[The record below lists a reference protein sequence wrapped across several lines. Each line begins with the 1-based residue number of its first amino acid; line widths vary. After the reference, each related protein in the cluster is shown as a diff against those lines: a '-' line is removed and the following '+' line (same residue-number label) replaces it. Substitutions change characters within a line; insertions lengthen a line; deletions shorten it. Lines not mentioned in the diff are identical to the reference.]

1 MNKHLPPL
9 PPLGGILEGVCENMP
24 SHRERDDHYSRIVA
38 QPGPRWRI
46 ILCRDGLQWIIQ
58 KKEAS
63 HAGPW
68 RAEGYYTYRESLI
81 KACGTLGLLSDAGTE
96 AVLHALPERIT
107 RTAT

>member
-1 MNKHLPPL
+1 MTNPRNTPS
-9 PPLGGILEGVCENMP
+9 PSSTSTEVSDVYIG

-81 KACGTLGLLSDAGTE
+81 KACGTRGLLSDAGTE
-96 AVLHALPERIT
+96 AALHALPERLT
-107 RTAT
+107 GNRT